1 MDFKNKF
8 RILEQKWNMKLFRFI
23 FLLIFEYFMGIIH
36 SNIVEFWLFR
46 FITNN
51 ITDRH
56 NFLLQRTIPKTRGV
70 LGMFGY

>member
-36 SNIVEFWLFR
+36 SSIVEF
-46 FITNN
+46 
-51 ITDRH
+51 
-56 NFLLQRTIPKTRGV
+56 
-70 LGMFGY
+70 